1 MRDKDAPFRLLYV
14 GSTAVSGKEGFL
26 PLLEAV
32 LRGGADAFLLREKR
46 MGGGELLSL
55 AREARERTSV
65 AGAVFLVSDRIDVAL
80 ASGADGVQL
89 PENSFTPE
97 DARALLGPGR
107 LVGRSV
113 HDREGAVCAERAG
126 ADFLVVGPVFETPGK
141 GPALGLSKAAEIR
154 SAVGVPCLAVGG
166 IDAERLPSVLSA
178 GFAGA
183 AAIRALAAAPDP
195 EAAARSF
202 RRVLGGAAG

>member
-1 MRDKDAPFRLLYV
+1 MRDRHAPFRLLYV
-14 GSTAVSGKEGFL
+14 GSTDVSGRDGFL

-46 MGGGELLSL
+46 MGGRELLSL
-55 AREARERTSV
+55 AREARARTAV
-65 AGAVFLVSDRIDVAL
+65 TGALLLVSDRIDVAL
-80 ASGADGVQL
+80 ASGADGVLL
-89 PENSFTPE
+89 PENSFTPK
-97 DARALLGPGR
+97 DARTLLGPGP

-113 HDREGAVCAERAG
+113 HDREGALRAERAG

-141 GPALGLSKAAEIR
+141 GPALGLSKAAEIPP
-154 SAVGVPCLAVGG
+154 AVGVPCLAVGG
-166 IDAERLPSVLSA
+166 IDPERYPSILSA
-178 GFAGA
+178 GFDGA

-202 RRVLGGAAG
+202 RRIQDGATG